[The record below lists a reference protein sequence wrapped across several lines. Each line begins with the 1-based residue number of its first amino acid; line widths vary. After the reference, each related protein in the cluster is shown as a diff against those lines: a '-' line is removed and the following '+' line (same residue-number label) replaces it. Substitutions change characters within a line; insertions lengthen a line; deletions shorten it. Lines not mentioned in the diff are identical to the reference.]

1 MIILAFGLVGFLLGW
16 RNAVRRG
23 GNRLDLAQYAA
34 VGAIAGAIL
43 GTLATVLL
51 ERML

>member
-1 MIILAFGLVGFLLGW
+1 MIILACAAAGGLLGW
-16 RNAVRRG
+16 RNAARRQ

-43 GTLATVLL
+43 GMFATVAL

>member
-1 MIILAFGLVGFLLGW
+1 MVILAFALAGAALGW
-16 RNAVRRG
+16 RNAARRQ
-23 GNRLDLAQYAA
+23 GNRLDIVQYTA

-43 GTLATVLL
+43 GMFATVAL